1 MNMEPYDVYRSY
13 LALKLH
19 FTTEKYNIIE
29 QKGRIRASRQAFFK
43 RSDLFNIKKLASSY
57 SDNEIINFLVA
68 NFVSGDKWGGV
79 FDSDARSNY
88 LSWKKRI
95 ESITYILERELDKIS
110 FDAEKNNLDFNDYFV
125 STNLQLPKVI
135 NLYLRNDVSIE
146 TLVIINKINNFVEL
160 VDSRLQDDIVWPD
173 ISRLIKKY
181 SPFLNINKQ
190 KYDDIIRRRFRSD

>member
-57 SDNEIINFLVA
+57 SDNEIVNFLVA

-88 LSWKKRI
+88 LAWKKRI

-146 TLVIINKINNFVEL
+146 TLVIINKINNFVEP

>member
-160 VDSRLQDDIVWPD
+160 VDSKLQDDIVWPD

>member
-43 RSDLFNIKKLASSY
+43 RSDLFNIKKLASNY
-57 SDNEIINFLVA
+57 SDNEIVNFLVA

-88 LSWKKRI
+88 LAWKKRI